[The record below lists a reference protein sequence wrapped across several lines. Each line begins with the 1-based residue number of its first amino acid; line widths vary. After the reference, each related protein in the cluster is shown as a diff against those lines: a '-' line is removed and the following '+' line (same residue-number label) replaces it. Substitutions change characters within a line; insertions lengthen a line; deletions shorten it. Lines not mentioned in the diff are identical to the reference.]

1 VIVSAPAAFRWT
13 YGAMPER
20 HHQVTALLTG
30 DQCRDAGADALPD
43 ALIALMRDVDAPSG
57 IAELG
62 YDENDVPELVAG
74 ALKQQRLLVIAP
86 KEPSP
91 VDLEAIIRESMHNW

>member
-1 VIVSAPAAFRWT
+1 VIVSAPAAFPWT

-20 HHQVTALLTG
+20 HHRVAALLTG
-30 DQCRDAGADALPD
+30 DEGRRAGADALPD
-43 ALIALMRDVDAPSG
+43 ALTALMRDVGAPSG

-62 YDENDVPELVAG
+62 YDDDVPELVAG
-74 ALKQQRLLVIAP
+74 ALEQQRLLVIAP

-91 VDLEAIIRESMHNW
+91 VDLEAIVRESMHNC